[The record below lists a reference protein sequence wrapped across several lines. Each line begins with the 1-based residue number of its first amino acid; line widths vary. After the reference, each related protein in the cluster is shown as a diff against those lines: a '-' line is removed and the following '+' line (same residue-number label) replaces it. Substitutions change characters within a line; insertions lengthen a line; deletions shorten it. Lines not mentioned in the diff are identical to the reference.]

1 MTPRSETYF
10 RDLVEAVPGWLW
22 GASLDG
28 SIEYFSAKG
37 LSYAGVT
44 AEMVST
50 WGWVSALHPD
60 DRAAAGRAF
69 DDALSQQKELDVLAR
84 FRRYDGDYTWLRVQG
99 ALVRDAAGSAVRW
112 AGSAVDGADIAK
124 QRKTEEEI
132 DLARRA
138 QNRFEL
144 AIHAARFGVWEFD
157 MPDGNID
164 NAKSNFF
171 NIWEV
176 LGYDPSEAPEQFAEQ
191 VKFDT
196 MHPDQRESF
205 GALMREFLK
214 GPESHFEAELR
225 QCMKGGEIRTSLIR
239 GIAVREPSG
248 KPTRFAGSVI
258 DISELKATEAALRD
272 AQKAAEAANRAK
284 GEFLANVSH
293 EIRTP
298 MNAILGMT
306 ELTLDSSLTE
316 HQRSLLNTVKSAAD
330 GLLVIIND
338 LLDFS
343 KIEAGKL
350 EIQTVPFSLRSVLG
364 ETMRALATRA
374 HRKGLELVG
383 DVRSEV
389 PDALLGDPGR
399 LRQVLLNVVGNAIKF
414 TDQGEVIV
422 TVDPDSTASSDAR
435 TVGVIVNVRDTGIGI
450 SPDMRTKIFRA
461 FEQEDSSTTRRFGGT
476 GLGLSIASHLVS
488 LMGGAIRVDSQPGR
502 GSTFAVSLRF
512 ALQTDAPRESTELI
526 LDGLRDLRT
535 LVIDD
540 NTTNRHI
547 LEEWLASWRM
557 KPFAVG
563 DGLGAMGALWD
574 AAGSEDPY
582 SLILLDSRMPD
593 TDGWALAARIRERSA
608 LVAVRIIMLASAD
621 LPGDPTRARELGIDS
636 YLLKPVS
643 RDELLETIYR
653 VMSNSSSARREVPV
667 AQPARRALASST
679 GPLRILVAED
689 DQFSAQLMVEILAGP
704 GHHVRVAK
712 NGRDAAALA
721 GPEGFD
727 ILFLDLHMPGMDGF
741 EVARV
746 VREREGAEGGHLP
759 IVALTARSRKE
770 DHARCLAAGMD
781 DFLTKPIRSPDLFA
795 ALERLAKPKRAID
808 GEPQG

>member
-1 MTPRSETYF
+1 MTTRSETYL
-10 RDLVEAVPGWLW
+10 RELVDVLPGWIW

-28 SIEYFSAKG
+28 SIEYFNAAG
-37 LSYAGVT
+37 LAYAGVT
-44 AEMVST
+44 EELLRT
-50 WGWVSALHPD
+50 WSWASALHSD
-60 DRAAAGRAF
+60 DQADAGKAL
-69 DDALSQQKELDVLAR
+69 DDAFARQQNFDVVAR
-84 FRRYDGDYTWLRVQG
+84 FRRDDGDYTWLRVRG
-99 ALVRDAAGSAVRW
+99 ALVRDAEGRAVRW
-112 AGSAVDGADIAK
+112 AGSAVEATDIAK
-124 QRKTEEEI
+124 HRKTEEE
-132 DLARRA
+132 LAAARRA
-138 QNRFEL
+138 QDRLEL

-164 NAKSNFF
+164 TAKSNFF

-176 LGYDPSEAPEQFAEQ
+176 LGYDPSEAPEHFSEQ
-191 VKFDT
+191 VTFET
-196 MHPDQRESF
+196 MHPEERETF
-205 GALMREFLK
+205 GPLMREFLN
-214 GPESHFEAELR
+214 GSESHFEAALR

-239 GIAVREPSG
+239 GIAVRDSSG

-272 AQKAAEAANRAK
+272 AQQAAEAANRAK
-284 GEFLANVSH
+284 DEFLANVSH

-306 ELTLDSSLTE
+306 ELALDSPLTE
-316 HQRSLLNTVKSAAD
+316 HQRTLLSTAKSAAD
-330 GLLVIIND
+330 SLLVIIND

-350 EIQTVPFSLRSVLG
+350 ELESVPFSLRSILG

-383 DVRSEV
+383 DVRSEA

-422 TVDPDSTASSDAR
+422 TVEPDSSDSNDERA
-435 TVGVIVNVRDTGIGI
+435 VGVVIRVRDTGIGI

-488 LMGGAIRVDSQPGR
+488 LMGGSIEVDSQLGH
-502 GSTFAVSLRF
+502 GSTFAVSMRF
-512 ALQTDAPRESTELI
+512 ALQADAPRKSTELI

-535 LVIDD
+535 LVVDD
-540 NTTNRHI
+540 NTTNRQI
-547 LEEWLASWRM
+547 LQEWLASWRM
-557 KPFAVG
+557 KPLAVG
-563 DGLGAMGALWD
+563 DGLAAMGALWD
-574 AAGSEDPY
+574 AAGSGEPY
-582 SLILLDSRMPD
+582 ALILLDSRMPD
-593 TDGWALAARIRERSA
+593 TDGWALAARIRERTA

-621 LPGDPTRARELGIDS
+621 LPGDPARARELGIDA

-653 VMSNSSSARREVPV
+653 VMGKATSLRRDMPV
-667 AQPARRALASST
+667 AQQSRRAAASS
-679 GPLRILVAED
+679 PALRILVAED
-689 DQFSAQLMVEILAGP
+689 NEFSAQLMVELLAGR
-704 GHHVRVAK
+704 GHRVRVAT
-712 NGRDAAALA
+712 NGRDAAALSV
-721 GPEGFD
+721 PEDVD

-746 VREREGAEGGHLP
+746 IREREQMVGGHLP

-781 DFLTKPIRSPDLFA
+781 EFLTKPIRWPDLFA
-795 ALERLAKPKRAID
+795 AIERLTTAKVV
-808 GEPQG
+808 E